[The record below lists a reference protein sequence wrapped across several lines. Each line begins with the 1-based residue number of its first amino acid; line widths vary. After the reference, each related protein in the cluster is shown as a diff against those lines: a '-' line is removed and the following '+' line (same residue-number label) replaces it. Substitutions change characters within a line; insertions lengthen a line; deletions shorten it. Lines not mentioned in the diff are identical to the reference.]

1 MSIQREVAQH
11 IGKEGVLDSS
21 KYVAWLTKGL
31 QRKKKREKKRQE
43 NFEKSYMCGLLF
55 LNLMYADILLSRKC
69 LLKKRHT
76 RAKRIE

>member
-31 QRKKKREKKRQE
+31 QRKKKKREKE
-43 NFEKSYMCGLLF
+43 T
-55 LNLMYADILLSRKC
+55 RKF
-69 LLKKRHT
+69 
-76 RAKRIE
+76 